1 MINELQNEY
10 YSSIFKRLSMIIT
23 NLKYIISNKQNLGC
37 CKEHQKELDKQ
48 YHHSRILF

>member
-1 MINELQNEY
+1 MSYKMNI
-10 YSSIFKRLSMIIT
+10 IFAIKRLSMIKT

-48 YHHSRILF
+48 